1 MATQHGFWVAA
12 HDNRVFDGFVTR
24 HLITY
29 GDIIVVNA
37 HYQAASYS
45 FANIV
50 HRLKLLAPSVRVLF
64 YTWAGRKPMDG
75 DMIGAVPTLEG
86 MENRGD
92 LLLRDKE
99 NQLVKIPSGNSY
111 FILLDPRKVDARTWL
126 RNQVSTVKDLV
137 ASDGVALDS
146 AIRKPDFLESLENPD
161 EYSRTFSSMIQEIW
175 DAVPET
181 IFNNLAHR
189 RDQVELLN
197 VANGASIERFGLNDR
212 IVREATFADDILP
225 YLDIIQRHRDKQILV
240 FGRASRE
247 QEEEAYATYDE
258 DWEWQ
263 RYLYCAYLLAIGPN
277 TRWKQH
283 AGFLT
288 SPFGGRA
295 GGLEVYADALH
306 DLGELLGDYTVQA
319 GCYRRDFQRGQVLVV
334 PAESPAPVN
343 VSIAQPMYTP
353 EGASVADNVT
363 VAPRQ
368 GALLLQS
375 PPARPPVLNR
385 QFGPWSNPLWGSS
398 SLQREG
404 DFWYLHVDRTLEAEQ
419 GEHDLALEL
428 VRYRL
433 LRPIATVRY
442 RTSDAGA
449 RIETVIEV
457 DDERRETRF
466 ALVDGSLPMG
476 PRQDNQTKPG
486 QFRGAAPDRSQFE
499 SVPVIGGGTRLRP
512 DGEWRSLVMDLRAA
526 CTNSGRGY
534 QFRRAVFMRL
544 IGSLDVRS
552 VALYTR
558 ALPARTRGEEKGFR
572 RDDIEGPARAG

>member
-24 HLITY
+24 HLITC

-37 HYQAASYS
+37 HYQASSYS

-50 HRLKLLAPSVRVLF
+50 HRLKLLSPSVRVLF

-75 DMIGAVPTLEG
+75 DLIGAVPTLEG
-86 MENRGD
+86 MENLGD
-92 LLLRDKE
+92 CLLRDKE
-99 NQLVKIPSGNSY
+99 NQLVTIPSGESY
-111 FILLDPRKVDARTWL
+111 FIFLDPRNVDARIWL
-126 RNQVSTVKDLV
+126 RKQVSKVKDLV

-146 AIRKPDFLESLENPD
+146 AIRKPDFLESLDNPD
-161 EYSRTFSSMIQEIW
+161 DYSRAFPSMIQEIW
-175 DAVPET
+175 GAIPET

-189 RDQVELLN
+189 RDQVELLR
-197 VANGASIERFGLNDR
+197 VAHGASIERFGLNDR

-225 YLDIIQRHRDKQILV
+225 YLDIIQGHRDKQILV

-247 QEEEAYATYDE
+247 DEAYATYDE

-306 DLGELLGDYTVQA
+306 DLGEPLGDYTVQA
-319 GCYRRDFQRGQVLVV
+319 GCYRRAFQRGLVLVV

-353 EGASVADNVT
+353 EGASVAGNFT

-368 GALLLQS
+368 GVLLLQS
-375 PPARPPVLNR
+375 PPSPPAVLSR

-398 SLQREG
+398 RLQQEA

-428 VRYRL
+428 VRYRAP
-433 LRPIATVRY
+433 RPIATVRY
-442 RTSDAGA
+442 RTSDVGA
-449 RIETVIEV
+449 RIETVVEV
-457 DDERRETRF
+457 DDERKEVRF

-486 QFRGAAPDRSQFE
+486 QFRGAAPHRSQFE
-499 SVPVIGGGTRLRP
+499 SVPVIGGGTRLRA
-512 DGEWRSLVMDLRAA
+512 DGEWRSRVIDLRAA

-534 QFRRAVFMRL
+534 QFHRAVFMRL

-558 ALPARTRGEEKGFR
+558 ALPATTRGEEEDFLKE
-572 RDDIEGPARAG
+572 DIDGPTQSS